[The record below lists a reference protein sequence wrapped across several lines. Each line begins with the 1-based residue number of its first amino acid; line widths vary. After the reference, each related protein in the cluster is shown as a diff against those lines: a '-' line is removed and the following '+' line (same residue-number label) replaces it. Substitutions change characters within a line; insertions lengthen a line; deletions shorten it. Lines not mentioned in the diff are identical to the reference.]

1 MVVPAISKN
10 TPIVNLPEI
19 IGKGYGQF
27 WRDRRRYIVLKG
39 GRASKKS
46 CTTALRWI
54 YLLLKYPQANLLVVR
69 RYQNTHSNSTY
80 AQLRWAAR
88 RLKVEH
94 LFKWSGSSL
103 TIQVKAT
110 GQQILFRGMDDPDSI
125 TSITVAT
132 GALCWVWIEEAYQ
145 VSKEDSFNK
154 LDMSIRGAM
163 PEGSGLWKQIV
174 MTFNPW
180 SDKIW
185 IKKRFC
191 DKPDP
196 DVGYYTTNYMCNEFL
211 DAQDRKLFEKM
222 KVEQPHRYRIEGL
235 GDWGIATG
243 LVFNNWYE
251 EEFDIEEVFQ
261 RGERF
266 WNENSSGYAEETFL
280 PDYYRYVGMD
290 YGYSNDPT
298 ALIAMAVSEK
308 ERKIYVYDEHYQIR
322 MSNQQI
328 ADMIRYKGL
337 QHEKIRSE
345 SADGGKTNDEVK
357 KLGIPHIENAE
368 KGPGSIRAGIQRL
381 QDYQII
387 VHPRC
392 ANTLIELS
400 NYVWAEDKK
409 TGEPTDKP
417 IDEYN
422 HLMDAMRYA
431 TETLGRCR
439 VTLAKPSARYA
450 NSNVIERV
458 I

>member
-1 MVVPAISKN
+1 MIAKKGSV
-10 TPIVNLPEI
+10 VNLPEI

-27 WRDRRRYIVLKG
+27 WRDKRRYIVLKG

-54 YLLLKYPQANLLVVR
+54 YLLLKYPQANLLVIR
-69 RYQNTHSNSTY
+69 RYQNTHANSTY
-80 AQLRWAAR
+80 AQLKWAAR

-103 TIQVKAT
+103 TIQVKET

-132 GALCWVWIEEAYQ
+132 GVLCWVWIEEAYQ

-185 IKKRFC
+185 IKRRFC

-211 DAQDRKLFEKM
+211 DEQDRKLFERM
-222 KVEQPHRYRIEGL
+222 KKEQPHRYRIEGL

-243 LVFNNWYE
+243 LIFNNWIE
-251 EEFDIEEVFQ
+251 EEFDVEEVLQ
-261 RGERF
+261 RGDRT
-266 WNENSSGYAEETFL
+266 WVENDSGYAEEHFE

-298 ALIAMAVSEK
+298 ALIATLISVK

-322 MSNQQI
+322 MSNKQI

-337 QHEKIRSE
+337 QNEKIRSE

-357 KLGIPHIENAE
+357 ALGIPHIENAE
-368 KGPGSIRAGIQRL
+368 KGPGSVKAGIQRL

-387 VHPRC
+387 VHPKC
-392 ANTLIELS
+392 VNTLIELS

-409 TGEPTDKP
+409 TGEPTDQP

-422 HLMDAMRYA
+422 HLMDALRYA
-431 TETLGRCR
+431 TEKLGKKKI
-439 VTLAKPSARYA
+439 TFAKPQPRYA
-450 NSNVIERV
+450 NSRV
-458 I
+458 LEVMV

>member
-1 MVVPAISKN
+1 MN
-10 TPIVNLPEI
+10 T
-19 IGKGYGQF
+19 
-27 WRDRRRYIVLKG
+27 
-39 GRASKKS
+39 
-46 CTTALRWI
+46 
-54 YLLLKYPQANLLVVR
+54 
-69 RYQNTHSNSTY
+69 
-80 AQLRWAAR
+80 
-88 RLKVEH
+88 
-94 LFKWSGSSL
+94 
-103 TIQVKAT
+103 
-110 GQQILFRGMDDPDSI
+110 
-125 TSITVAT
+125 
-132 GALCWVWIEEAYQ
+132 EE
-145 VSKEDSFNK
+145 V
-154 LDMSIRGAM
+154 
-163 PEGSGLWKQIV
+163 
-174 MTFNPW
+174 
-180 SDKIW
+180 
-185 IKKRFC
+185 
-191 DKPDP
+191 
-196 DVGYYTTNYMCNEFL
+196 
-211 DAQDRKLFEKM
+211 FEKV
-222 KVEQPHRYRIEGL
+222 KGIIVEQL
-235 GDWGIATG
+235 GVAEASVTMEASFIDDLGADSLDIVE
-243 LVFNNWYE
+243 LVMALE

-266 WNENSSGYAEETFL
+266 WTENSSGYAEETFL

-298 ALIAMAVSEK
+298 ALIAMAISEK

-337 QHEKIRSE
+337 QNDKIRSE

-368 KGPGSIRAGIQRL
+368 KGPGSIKAGIQRL

-431 TETLGRCR
+431 TETLGRRR
-439 VTLAKPSARYA
+439 VTVAKPPARYA
-450 NSNVIERV
+450 NSNVIER
-458 I
+458 II